1 MTDSAA
7 SPDAPARS
15 KRGRRLVLLV
25 VVPLVLLATVVAV
38 YLHGGRYVTTD
49 NAYVRADKVPV
60 SAEVSGRV
68 EQVLVAEN
76 QHVAVGAPL
85 FRIDS
90 APFDIEV
97 AKSEAHLGQ
106 VRADLAALQAS
117 YHETQAQMVL
127 RQSRSAFSQKEE
139 HRQSRL
145 LDKQY
150 ISAATFD
157 TARQASDVAAQ
168 EVKVLEQELK
178 RMTEMLGGSVDAP
191 VEVHPSFKAA
201 QAELD
206 DALLNQQRTL
216 VRASIPGV
224 VSNLPKPGQY
234 VSAGSMALALVG
246 SDAPWVE
253 ANFPETDLT
262 YVQPG
267 QEVEVRID
275 IYPDRVWHATVE
287 SLSPATGSEFSVIPA
302 QNATGNWVKI
312 VQRVPVRIQ
321 LQMEEGGP
329 PLLAGLSTE
338 VEIDT
343 GHRRQLSDLL

>member
-76 QHVAVGAPL
+76 QHVAVGAP
-85 FRIDS
+85 
-90 APFDIEV
+90 V

-338 VEIDT
+338 VEINT